1 MKNFNLRFLYLF
13 FVALFG
19 YLLFYAYTSE
29 QNISNAVVQEEVS
42 TNYLSSFNE
51 SQIHILENSVLEIV
65 VDTVNGNILSSR
77 LKDYPVVP
85 GSDGGVRVLGSGLD
99 SDGEQMRFYMSSG
112 FVDLESAGLSNKPG
126 FTIEESSKEKI
137 VLKSGGLLKTI
148 SLSDGYRVSIKDSLN
163 SSVVLKPYAQML
175 RTTGRGFDLDDM
187 FISRSSYVG
196 VAFNTKDD
204 PYVSYRFRNID
215 NVSFDERG
223 GWVASV
229 QKYFLA
235 ALVGSQENLYRY
247 FAREP
252 SDGSDIYSFGYIVES
267 SNNNSFEHTLY
278 IGPKIRK
285 DLIAVAEDLEL
296 TIDMGWFWFLAQ
308 PLAALLTVIN
318 GFVNN
323 WGLSIIALTILI
335 KVVFWP
341 LTGKG
346 FRSMANMRR
355 VQPEM
360 QRIQER
366 YKNDRQKL
374 SMEMMTLYKKEGV
387 NPMGGCLPML
397 ASFPFFIALFFVL
410 RESLELRHAPFGLWL
425 QDLSAPDPFF
435 VLPVLMAV
443 LMYLT
448 TRLNPTPP
456 NADPTQVA
464 VMKFMPVGISVLFIF
479 FPSGLVLYSV
489 ANSGVQLIQQTMLY
503 RELGALE
510 DK

>member
-1 MKNFNLRFLYLF
+1 MKKFNFRFLYLF

-19 YLLFYAYTSE
+19 YLLFYSYTSE
-29 QNISNAVVQEEVS
+29 QNISIAETKEVVS
-42 TNYLSSFNE
+42 TNYLSNFNAD
-51 SQIHILENSVLEIV
+51 QVHVLENSVLELVIDLV
-65 VDTVNGNILSSR
+65 TGNILSSR

-85 GSDGGVRVLGSGLD
+85 GSDGGVRIFGSGLD
-99 SDGEQMRFYMSSG
+99 SDDEQMRFYMSSG
-112 FVDLESAGLSNKPG
+112 FADLQSAGISEG
-126 FTIEESSKEKI
+126 FVFSVEESSKEKI
-137 VLKSGGLLKTI
+137 VLRSGGLVKTI
-148 SLSDGYRVSIKDSLN
+148 LLSDGYEVYIKDSLD

-175 RTTGRGFDLDDM
+175 RTTGRGFDLDNM

-196 VAFNTKDD
+196 VAFNISDD

-215 NVSFDERG
+215 NISFDERG

-235 ALVGSQENLYRY
+235 ALIGSDDHLYRY

-252 SDGSDIYSFGYIVES
+252 SVGSDIYSFGYIVES
-267 SNNNSFEHTLY
+267 SNDNEFEHRLY
-278 IGPKIRK
+278 LGPKIRK
-285 DLIAVAEDLEL
+285 DLIAVADDLEL

-318 GFVNN
+318 GFINN
-323 WGLSIIALTILI
+323 WGLSIVILTILI

-355 VQPEM
+355 VQPELK
-360 QRIQER
+360 RVQER

-374 SMEMMTLYKKEGV
+374 GVEMMALYKKEGV

-410 RESLELRHAPFGLWL
+410 RESLELRHAPFALWL

-435 VLPVLMAV
+435 VLPVLMAL
-443 LMYLT
+443 LMFLT

-464 VMKFMPVGISVLFIF
+464 VMKFMPVGISIIFIF
-479 FPSGLVLYSV
+479 MPSGLVLYSV
-489 ANSGVQLIQQTMLY
+489 ANSAVQLIQQTMLY
-503 RELGALE
+503 REIGALK

>member
-1 MKNFNLRFLYLF
+1 MKNFSFRYLYLL

-19 YLLFYAYTSE
+19 YLLFFSYTSE
-29 QNISNAVVQEEVS
+29 QNVTKSADQEQVS
-42 TNYLSSFNE
+42 TNYLSKFNP
-51 SQIHILENSVLEIV
+51 SQIHVLENSVLELVI
-65 VDTVNGNILSSR
+65 DTVNGNILSSR
-77 LKDYPVVP
+77 LKSYPVVS
-85 GSDGGVRVLGSGLD
+85 GSAGGVRILGSGLD
-99 SDGEQMRFYMSSG
+99 SDGEEMRFYISSG
-112 FVDLESAGLSNKPG
+112 FVGLEKAGLPKDVSFSVDSFDDRKV
-126 FTIEESSKEKI
+126 
-137 VLKSGGLLKTI
+137 VLKSGSIQKTI
-148 SLSDGYRVSIKDSLN
+148 TLSEGYEVYVRDSIDSSL
-163 SSVVLKPYAQML
+163 VLKPYAQML
-175 RTTGRGFDLDDM
+175 RTSGRGFDLDDM
-187 FISRSSYVG
+187 FISRSSFVG
-196 VAFNTKDD
+196 VAFNSKDD
-204 PYVSYRFRNID
+204 PYSSYRFRNID

-235 ALVGSQENLYRY
+235 ALIGSDESLYKY

-252 SDGSDIYSFGYIVES
+252 SAGSDLFSFGYIVES
-267 SNNNSFEHTLY
+267 STSNSFEHRVYL
-278 IGPKIRK
+278 GPKIRK
-285 DLIAVAEDLEL
+285 DLIAVADDLEL

-308 PLAALLTVIN
+308 PLAALLTTIN
-318 GFVNN
+318 SFVNN
-323 WGLSIIALTILI
+323 WGVSIIILTILI

-360 QRIQER
+360 QRLQER

-374 SMEMMTLYKKEGV
+374 SMEMMTLYRKEGV
-387 NPMGGCLPML
+387 NPMGGCLPLL

-410 RESLELRHAPFGLWL
+410 RESLELRHAPFALWL

-448 TRLNPTPP
+448 TKLNPTPP

-489 ANSGVQLIQQTMLY
+489 ANSGVQLIQQTLLY
-503 RELGALE
+503 REQGALE
-510 DK
+510 NK

>member
-1 MKNFNLRFLYLF
+1 MKNFNLRYLYLL

-19 YLLFYAYTSE
+19 YLLFYSYTSE
-29 QNISNAVVQEEVS
+29 QNTSNRADQEIVS
-42 TNYLSSFNE
+42 TNYLSNFNE
-51 SQIHILENSVLEIV
+51 SQIYILENSVLEIV

-77 LKDYPVVP
+77 LKSYPVVP
-85 GSDGGVRVLGSGLD
+85 GADGGVRILGSGLD
-99 SDGEQMRFYMSSG
+99 SDGDEMRFYMSSG
-112 FVDLESAGLSNKPG
+112 FADLASAGFADGLS
-126 FTIEESSKEKI
+126 FAVEEASKERI
-137 VLKSGGLLKTI
+137 VLRSDGLLKTI
-148 SLSDGYRVSIKDSLN
+148 TMSDGYDVYVKDSLE
-163 SSVVLKPYAQML
+163 SSTVLKPYAQLL
-175 RTTGRGFDLDDM
+175 RTKGRGFDLDDM

-235 ALVGSQENLYRY
+235 ALIGSKDNLYRY

-267 SNNNSFEHTLY
+267 SNSNTFEHRLY
-278 IGPKIRK
+278 LGPKIRK

-308 PLAALLTVIN
+308 PLAALLTLIN
-318 GFVNN
+318 SFINN

-355 VQPEM
+355 VQPEL

-374 SMEMMTLYKKEGV
+374 SMEMMSLYKKEGV

-410 RESLELRHAPFGLWL
+410 RESLELRHAPFALWL

-435 VLPVLMAV
+435 VLPVLMAI
-443 LMYLT
+443 LMFLT

-456 NADPTQVA
+456 NADPTQMA

-503 RELGALE
+503 RELGALK

>member
-1 MKNFNLRFLYLF
+1 MKSFNFRFLYLF

-19 YLLFYAYTSE
+19 YLLFYSYTTE
-29 QNISNAVVQEEVS
+29 QNISIAVDQEIVS
-42 TNYLSSFNE
+42 TNYLSNFNQ

-77 LKDYPVVP
+77 LKDYPVVS
-85 GSDGGVRVLGSGLD
+85 GSDGGVRILGSGLD

-112 FVDLESAGLSNKPG
+112 FADLESVGLS
-126 FTIEESSKEKI
+126 SKLNFSVKEAGKERI
-137 VLKSGGLLKTI
+137 VLSSGGLLKTI
-148 SLSDGYRVSIKDSLN
+148 TMGDGYEVYIKDSLE
-163 SSVVLKPYAQML
+163 SSVPLKPYAQML
-175 RTTGRGFDLDDM
+175 RTSGRGFDLDDM

-204 PYVSYRFRNID
+204 PYASYRFRNID

-235 ALVGSQENLYRY
+235 VLIGSQDNLYRY

-252 SDGSDIYSFGYIVES
+252 SEGSDIYTFGYIVES
-267 SNNNSFEHTLY
+267 SNSNSFEHRLY
-278 IGPKIRK
+278 LGPKIRK

-318 GFVNN
+318 GFINN
-323 WGLSIIALTILI
+323 WGLSIIVLTMLI
-335 KVVFWP
+335 KIVFWP

-366 YKNDRQKL
+366 YKSDRQKL
-374 SMEMMTLYKKEGV
+374 STEMMALYKKEGV
-387 NPMGGCLPML
+387 NPLGGCLPML

-456 NADPTQVA
+456 NADPTQMA
-464 VMKFMPVGISVLFIF
+464 VMKFMPIGISVLFVF

-489 ANSGVQLIQQTMLY
+489 ANSGVQLVQQTMLY
-503 RELGALE
+503 RELGALK

>member
-19 YLLFYAYTSE
+19 YLLFYSYTSE
-29 QNISNAVVQEEVS
+29 QNISNTVDQEEVS

-77 LKDYPVVP
+77 LKEYPVVP
-85 GSDGGVRVLGSGLD
+85 GSDGGVRILGSGLD

-112 FVDLESAGLSNKPG
+112 FADLGSAGFSSKLS
-126 FTIEESSKEKI
+126 FTVEESSKEKI
-137 VLKSGGLLKTI
+137 VLSSGSLSKTI
-148 SLSDGYRVSIKDSLN
+148 VMSDGYDVYIKDSLD
-163 SSVVLKPYAQML
+163 SSTILKPYAQML
-175 RTTGRGFDLDDM
+175 RTSGRGFDLDDM
-187 FISRSSYVG
+187 WISRSSYVG
-196 VAFNTKDD
+196 IAFNTKDD
-204 PYVSYRFRNID
+204 PYASYRFRNIE
-215 NVSFDERG
+215 NVNFDERG

-235 ALVGSQENLYRY
+235 ALIGSQENLYRY

-267 SNNNSFEHTLY
+267 STNNSFEHRLY
-278 IGPKIRK
+278 LGPKIRK
-285 DLIAVAEDLEL
+285 DLIGVAKDLEL
-296 TIDMGWFWFLAQ
+296 TIDLGWFWFLAQ
-308 PLAALLTVIN
+308 PLAALLSVIN

-355 VQPEM
+355 VQPELEL
-360 QRIQER
+360 INER
-366 YKNDRQKL
+366 YKNDPQKRGA
-374 SMEMMTLYKKEGV
+374 EMMALYKKEGV
-387 NPMGGCLPML
+387 NPLGGCLPML
-397 ASFPFFIALFFVL
+397 ASFPFIIGLFFVL
-410 RESLELRHAPFGLWL
+410 RESVELRHAPFGLWL

-435 VLPVLMAV
+435 VLPVLMAA

-464 VMKFMPVGISVLFIF
+464 VMKFMPIGISVLFVF

>member
-1 MKNFNLRFLYLF
+1 MNNFNSRFLYLF

-19 YLLFYAYTSE
+19 YLLFYSYTTE
-29 QNISNAVVQEEVS
+29 QKTTNINDQEIVS
-42 TNYLSSFNE
+42 TNYLSNFNK
-51 SQIHILENSVLEIV
+51 SKIHILENSVLELI
-65 VDTVNGNILSSR
+65 VDTISGNILSSR

-112 FVDLESAGLSNKPG
+112 FVDLEGVGGSNKIN
-126 FTIEESSKEKI
+126 FSVVESSKESV
-137 VLKSGGLLKTI
+137 VLRSGSFVKTI
-148 SLSDGYRVSIKDSLN
+148 TLSDGYEVFIKDSVE
-163 SSVVLKPYAQML
+163 SPVVLKPYAQML
-175 RTTGRGFDLDDM
+175 RTSGRGFDLDDM

-204 PYVSYRFRNID
+204 PYASFRFRNID
-215 NVSFDERG
+215 NISFDERG

-235 ALVGSQENLYRY
+235 ALIGSRDDLYRY

-252 SDGSDIYSFGYIVES
+252 SPGSDIYSFGYIVES
-267 SNNNSFEHTLY
+267 SNNNLYEHRLY
-278 IGPKIRK
+278 LGPKIRK
-285 DLIAVAEDLEL
+285 DLLAVAEDLEL

-308 PLAALLTVIN
+308 PLAALLTLIN
-318 GFVNN
+318 GFINN
-323 WGLSIIALTILI
+323 WGVSIIALTILI
-335 KVVFWP
+335 KIVFWP

-355 VQPEM
+355 VQPEL

-366 YKNDRQKL
+366 HKNDRQKL

-435 VLPVLMAV
+435 VLPVLMAI
-443 LMYLT
+443 LMFLT

-456 NADPTQVA
+456 NADPTQMA
-464 VMKFMPVGISVLFIF
+464 VMKFMPVGISILFIF

-503 RELGALE
+503 RELGALK

>member
-1 MKNFNLRFLYLF
+1 MKNFNLRYLYLL

-19 YLLFYAYTSE
+19 YLLFYSYTSE
-29 QNISNAVVQEEVS
+29 QNISNKVDQEKVS
-42 TNYLSSFNE
+42 TNYLSNFNE
-51 SQIHILENSVLEIV
+51 SQIYILENSVLEIV
-65 VDTVNGNILSSR
+65 VDTVSGNILSSR

-85 GSDGGVRVLGSGLD
+85 GADGGVRILGSGLD
-99 SDGEQMRFYMSSG
+99 SDGEEMRFYMSSG
-112 FVDLESAGLSNKPG
+112 FADLASAGFVDRSSFTVEEASN
-126 FTIEESSKEKI
+126 EKL
-137 VLKSGGLLKTI
+137 VLKSDGFLKTI
-148 SLSDGYRVSIKDSLN
+148 TMSDGYDVYVRDSLE
-163 SSVVLKPYAQML
+163 SSAILKPYAQLL
-175 RTTGRGFDLDDM
+175 RTEGRGFDLDDM

-235 ALVGSQENLYRY
+235 ALVGSQDNLYRY

-252 SDGSDIYSFGYIVES
+252 SNGSDIYSFGYIVES
-267 SNNNSFEHTLY
+267 SNSNTFEHRLY
-278 IGPKIRK
+278 LGPKIRK

-308 PLAALLTVIN
+308 PLAALLTLIN
-318 GFVNN
+318 GFINN

-355 VQPEM
+355 VQPEL

-374 SMEMMTLYKKEGV
+374 SMEMMSLYKKEGV

-410 RESLELRHAPFGLWL
+410 RESLELRHAPFALWL

-435 VLPVLMAV
+435 VLPVLMAI

-456 NADPTQVA
+456 NADPTQMA

-503 RELGALE
+503 RELGALK

>member
-1 MKNFNLRFLYLF
+1 MRNFNLRFLYLF

-19 YLLFYAYTSE
+19 YLLFYSYTSE
-29 QNISNAVVQEEVS
+29 QNISNAVDQEEVS

-51 SQIHILENSVLEIV
+51 SQIFILQNSLLEIV

-77 LKDYPVVP
+77 LKNYPVVP
-85 GSDGGVRVLGSGLD
+85 GSDGGVRILGSGLD
-99 SDGEQMRFYMSSG
+99 SDGEQMKFYMSSG
-112 FVDLESAGLSNKPG
+112 FAGLESAGLSTKPS
-126 FTIEESSKEKI
+126 FSVEESSEEKI
-137 VLKSGGLLKTI
+137 VLKSGILSKTI
-148 SLSDGYRVSIKDSLN
+148 ALSDGYEVYIKDSLD
-163 SSVVLKPYAQML
+163 SSVILKPYAQML
-175 RTTGRGFDLDDM
+175 RTPGRGFDLDDM

-215 NVSFDERG
+215 SINFDERG

-235 ALVGSQENLYRY
+235 VLIGSEENLYKY

-252 SDGSDIYSFGYIVES
+252 ADGSDIYNFGYIVES
-267 SNNNSFEHTLY
+267 SNSNSFEHRLY

-335 KVVFWP
+335 KIVFWP

-355 VQPEM
+355 VQPEL

-410 RESLELRHAPFGLWL
+410 RGKSRIKTCAFR
-425 QDLSAPDPFF
+425 
-435 VLPVLMAV
+435 V
-443 LMYLT
+443 
-448 TRLNPTPP
+448 
-456 NADPTQVA
+456 VA
-464 VMKFMPVGISVLFIF
+464 SRSFC
-479 FPSGLVLYSV
+479 
-489 ANSGVQLIQQTMLY
+489 A
-503 RELGALE
+503 
-510 DK
+510 

>member
-1 MKNFNLRFLYLF
+1 MNNFNFRFLYLF

-19 YLLFYAYTSE
+19 YLLFYSYTSE
-29 QNISNAVVQEEVS
+29 QNISTASDQEEVS
-42 TNYLSSFNE
+42 TNYLSNFNE

-65 VDTVNGNILSSR
+65 VDTINGNVLSSR

-85 GSDGGVRVLGSGLD
+85 GSDGGVRILGSGLD
-99 SDGEQMRFYMSSG
+99 SDGEQMRFYVSSG
-112 FVDLESAGLSNKPG
+112 FVGLEGAGLSGKPA
-126 FTIEESSKEKI
+126 FSVEESSNKMV
-137 VLKSGGLLKTI
+137 VLRSGDLLKTI
-148 SLSDGYRVSIKDSLN
+148 SLSDGYEVFIKDSLE
-163 SSVVLKPYAQML
+163 SSAVLKPYAQML
-175 RTTGRGFDLDDM
+175 RTSGRGFDLDDM

-204 PYVSYRFRNID
+204 PYVSYRFRNIE

-235 ALVGSQENLYRY
+235 VLIGSQDNLYRY

-252 SDGSDIYSFGYIVES
+252 SDSSDVYSFGYIVES
-267 SNNNSFEHTLY
+267 SNSNSFEHRLY
-278 IGPKIRK
+278 LGPKIRK

-308 PLAALLTVIN
+308 PLAALLTLIN
-318 GFVNN
+318 GFINN

-335 KVVFWP
+335 KIVFWP

-366 YKNDRQKL
+366 HKNDRQKL
-374 SMEMMTLYKKEGV
+374 SMEMMALYKKEGV

-410 RESLELRHAPFGLWL
+410 RESLELRHAPFALWL

-456 NADPTQVA
+456 NADPTQMA
-464 VMKFMPVGISVLFIF
+464 VMKFMPIGISVLFVF